1 MPNGNGE
8 NTMFEMIMNMSLIGL
23 SAMVGMMFLV
33 WLIHLPLKNAGIVD
47 VAWAFGLALLAAIYA
62 LLGDGD
68 ILRKWIF
75 ASLVIVWG
83 LRLTV
88 HLFVRVTGHEEDG
101 RYAQMRKEWGGN
113 IPLKF
118 LAFFQLQAL
127 LNVFLAIPFLLVSVN
142 TSSGLSFFEFAGMIL
157 WAVALIGE
165 SAADHQLRTFKSDPA
180 NKGKTCRN
188 GLWNYSRHPNY
199 FFEWLIWVSFFVF
212 ALGSPYGWASVVCP
226 ALMLYFLYRVTGI
239 PATEAQALRTKGNDY
254 REYQRT
260 TSAFVP
266 WFKIS

>member
-1 MPNGNGE
+1 MIE
-8 NTMFEMIMNMSLIGL
+8 NTFNISLTGL
-23 SAMVGMMFLV
+23 GVMAGMMFLV
-33 WLIHLPLKNAGIVD
+33 WLIHIPLKNAGIVD
-47 VAWAFGLALLAAIYA
+47 VAWAFGLALLAAVYA
-62 LLGDGD
+62 ALGDGD

-75 ASLVIVWG
+75 AAMVIVWG

-88 HLFVRVTGHEEDG
+88 HLFVRVVGHAEDG

-113 IPLKF
+113 ISLKF
-118 LAFFQLQAL
+118 LVFFQFQAL

-142 TSSGLSFFEFAGMIL
+142 TNSDLSFFEFAGMTI

-165 SAADHQLRTFKSDPA
+165 SAADQQL
-180 NKGKTCRN
+180 
-188 GLWNYSRHPNY
+188 PNY

-212 ALGSPYGWASVVCP
+212 ALGSPYGWASAVCP

-239 PATEAQALRTKGNDY
+239 PATEAQALRTKGDDY

-266 WFKIS
+266 WFKKN

>member
-1 MPNGNGE
+1 MIE
-8 NTMFEMIMNMSLIGL
+8 NTLNISLTGL
-23 SAMVGMMFLV
+23 GVMAGMMFLV
-33 WLIHLPLKNAGIVD
+33 WLIHIPLKNAGIVD
-47 VAWAFGLALLAAIYA
+47 VAWAFGLALLAAVYA
-62 LLGDGD
+62 ALGDGD

-75 ASLVIVWG
+75 AAMVIVWG

-88 HLFVRVTGHEEDG
+88 HLFVRVVGHAEDG

-113 IPLKF
+113 ISLKF
-118 LAFFQLQAL
+118 LVFFQFQAL

-142 TSSGLSFFEFAGMIL
+142 TNSDLSFFEFAGMTI

-165 SAADHQLRTFKSDPA
+165 SAADQQLRTFKSDPA
-180 NKGKTCRN
+180 NKGKTCRK
-188 GLWNYSRHPNY
+188 GLWYYSRHPNY

-212 ALGSPYGWASVVCP
+212 ALGSPYGWASAVCP

-239 PATEAQALRTKGNDY
+239 PATEAQALRTKGDDY

-266 WFKIS
+266 WFKKN

>member
-1 MPNGNGE
+1 
-8 NTMFEMIMNMSLIGL
+8 MIMNMSLIGL
-23 SAMVGMMFLV
+23 SAMAGMMFLV
-33 WLIHLPLKNAGIVD
+33 WLAHIPLKNAGIVD
-47 VAWAFGLALLAAIYA
+47 VAWAFGLALLASIYA
-62 LLGDGD
+62 ALGNGD
-68 ILRKWIF
+68 ELRKWIF
-75 ASLVIVWG
+75 AAMAIVWG

-88 HLFVRVTGHEEDG
+88 HLFVRVVGHDEDG

-113 IPLKF
+113 IPVKF
-118 LAFFQLQAL
+118 LVFFQFQAL

-142 TSSGLSFFEFAGMIL
+142 TNSGLSYFEIAGMII
-157 WAVALIGE
+157 WAAALIGE
-165 SAADHQLRTFKSDPA
+165 SVADHQLKIFKKDSS

-212 ALGSPYGWASVVCP
+212 ALGSPYGWVTVLCP
-226 ALMLYFLYRVTGI
+226 ALMLYFLFKVTGI
-239 PATEAQALRTKGNDY
+239 PATEAQALRTKGDDY

-266 WFKIS
+266 WFQKS